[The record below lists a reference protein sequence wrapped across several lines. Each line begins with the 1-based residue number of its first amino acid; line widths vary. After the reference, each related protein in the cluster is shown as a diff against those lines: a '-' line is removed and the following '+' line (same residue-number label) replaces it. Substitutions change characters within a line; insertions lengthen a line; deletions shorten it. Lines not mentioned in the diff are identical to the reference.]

1 MFHGYHYAASW
12 PTGFEAL
19 ILKSYFIEGKYKQL
33 QSCNEATEGLL
44 ESVQSEMMVMGEL
57 K

>member
-1 MFHGYHYAASW
+1 METTMQLPDQQVLKS
-12 PTGFEAL
+12 L
-19 ILKSYFIEGKYKQL
+19 ILKSNFIERKYKHL
-33 QSCNEATEGLL
+33 QSWNEATEGLL